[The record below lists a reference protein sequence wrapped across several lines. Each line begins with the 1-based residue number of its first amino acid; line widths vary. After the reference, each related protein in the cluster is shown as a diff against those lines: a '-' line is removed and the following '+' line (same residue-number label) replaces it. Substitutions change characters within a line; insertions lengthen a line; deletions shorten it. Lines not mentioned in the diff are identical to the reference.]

1 MSKVKGA
8 KIYME
13 SKKVSIIVPIY
24 NAQNYINKTIKS
36 LINQTLKEIEIILVN
51 DGSKDESKQICE
63 KYAKEDD
70 RIILINKTN
79 GGIADTRNVGMQIAT
94 GKYIMFLDADD
105 LFEMDSCEKMFYAI
119 EKSGADYVIGNYQ
132 MMDEDGTKWEKPAF
146 DVKKYQEFQLDKNDY
161 RKSFFVMNSTAW
173 NKIYRSEFLKKNDI
187 TFKVPYPSED
197 DYFTSLCYMK
207 ANYAFYIPKVIYLY
221 RNSPNSLS
229 KNCSLQYFQVI
240 NDSYKMIYNS
250 FKENDELNYY
260 RYVYAK
266 KNAYLLCQLI
276 DSEQIST
283 EQKIECIKDLEW
295 YFELADKLKINTAH
309 ESLKN
314 ILSLIKEKDYENLV
328 LEIEKLKK
336 YRKGISD
343 KIKKRMSFPTR
354 ENYAQMEKYDKE
366 FIKQGV
372 KIHV

>member
-1 MSKVKGA
+1 
-8 KIYME
+8 ME